1 MVVGADT
8 GSQLVSI
15 LTDFGASVT
24 MIEASP
30 DVVTALCTCGATRR
44 ATAVHALLWGT
55 TSFLL
60 PGSRRTFGRVAK
72 RSLPGGLPPTPA
84 HSPATAACD
93 DANRVVGSAH
103 RSANSPAVVPGEVEV
118 FPIVVMEHR
127 GYPTVRA
134 RSPGGVG
141 ERRASMG
148 RS

>member
-30 DVVTALCTCGATRR
+30 DVVTALCTRGATRR

-72 RSLPGGLPPTPA
+72 KKPAWRLTARDAGLL
-84 HSPATAACD
+84 S
-93 DANRVVGSAH
+93 
-103 RSANSPAVVPGEVEV
+103 
-118 FPIVVMEHR
+118 
-127 GYPTVRA
+127 GYCRL
-134 RSPGGVG
+134 
-141 ERRASMG
+141 
-148 RS
+148 